1 MGSLSPWPRSL
12 LWGALKAMV
21 PTAWVLPERHCCP
34 PCSPVKE
41 QQMLWEGLASRKQV
55 AAAASQGTGRR
66 LVASSLGSMGL
77 EMGLLGDGS
86 FSEGVQSSLLV
97 WPTPSLLPTVFLL
110 AHTPC
115 SLAKR
120 NKSSEGV
127 TFLPLS
133 SDLWGWHRCLH
144 CPGFTLRS
152 ASGCLPCCGQPDFG

>member
-1 MGSLSPWPRSL
+1 MLFGVSKARESPLVVLAGYQGLSMTQPPSWLRALLLEEPGWIPAVGSLSPWPRSL

-66 LVASSLGSMGL
+66 LVASSLGSVGL

-115 SLAKR
+115 S
-120 NKSSEGV
+120 
-127 TFLPLS
+127 
-133 SDLWGWHRCLH
+133 
-144 CPGFTLRS
+144 
-152 ASGCLPCCGQPDFG
+152 